1 MQHSREARG
10 GLGCLRPSRRR
21 EGKRLDSTGG
31 GPGALKRYGGKIR
44 LMRSI
49 HSPLNPLNPLNPRN
63 PIIHETG
70 PRGRAGAIA
79 FARCSPEGL
88 GIGPTARPA
97 ARLGTGHGADTLP
110 PGIWAQIPLLDGVS
124 DGPRRQNPLPLEV
137 SRRFLAGKRLER
149 FSQGSGVGA
158 EDPGISLPFLVWRK
172 ARNNL
177 QTGKAVAALALD
189 RSVAEQG
196 FRLRP
201 RVYKDNLPTDAD
213 RFKLAVS
220 QISGKRLTYEGRLAW
235 WEKRA
240 RNLLAGRVG

>member
-1 MQHSREARG
+1 
-10 GLGCLRPSRRR
+10 
-21 EGKRLDSTGG
+21 
-31 GPGALKRYGGKIR
+31 
-44 LMRSI
+44 MR
-49 HSPLNPLNPLNPRN
+49 
-63 PIIHETG
+63 
-70 PRGRAGAIA
+70 RGRVGGRGQLLLRDVVPKGWVSAPRPVLLPAS
-79 FARCSPEGL
+79 ARV
-88 GIGPTARPA
+88 
-97 ARLGTGHGADTLP
+97 HGADTLP

-220 QISGKRLTYEGRLAW
+220 QISGKRLTYIWNDAKKKTGHQTPCRYNSQPVISRVLP
-235 WEKRA
+235 A
-240 RNLLAGRVG
+240 RH